1 MWSKMLPLLFRRQW
15 YAVKSLGVNKK
26 GVRLTA
32 TLNLAVG
39 RSGFKILEFTK
50 WPHEQDIAKKAT
62 EAKPLQSPENLD
74 IEIAVALDCSSSCG
88 PPCGQCV
95 FFCPKVKR
103 CQRCQR
109 IRVKSYQ
116 NVGFRS
122 SIDYNFSRQPGLVTT
137 HSHLG
142 VFLDQTVKVGRQ
154 SIETNRPWRQAMW
167 GPTGTANSVQRREK
181 RIKTSG
187 LRVLVDYVRPLREL
201 THFWTSTCGGTIY
214 PAYGGKNEAVN

>member
-1 MWSKMLPLLFRRQW
+1 MNKTSRKRPRRQNL
-15 YAVKSLGVNKK
+15 YSPQKTS
-26 GVRLTA
+26 
-32 TLNLAVG
+32 TLKLP
-39 RSGFKILEFTK
+39 
-50 WPHEQDIAKKAT
+50 WPWIVPAAAAHHAAS
-62 EAKPLQSPENLD
+62 AF
-74 IEIAVALDCSSSCG
+74 
-88 PPCGQCV
+88 

>member
-1 MWSKMLPLLFRRQW
+1 MNAWTRHREKGHGGKTSTVPGKPRHSNCRGLGLFQQLRPTTRP
-15 YAVKSLGVNKK
+15 
-26 GVRLTA
+26 VR
-32 TLNLAVG
+32 
-39 RSGFKILEFTK
+39 F
-50 WPHEQDIAKKAT
+50 
-62 EAKPLQSPENLD
+62 
-74 IEIAVALDCSSSCG
+74 
-88 PPCGQCV
+88 